1 MNYEV
6 EFIKEYSPVVTNV
19 LNIYGL
25 FRCFAAPT
33 IL

>member
-6 EFIKEYSPVVTNV
+6 EFIKGYSPVVTNV
-19 LNIYGL
+19 FIYGL
-25 FRCFAAPT
+25 FRCFVAPT